1 MEIRWLGHACFQI
14 RSQSGLTL
22 LTDPP
27 DREVGYPRIE
37 VKADIVTVS
46 HQHFDHN
53 AVALLP
59 GKPKVIEEPGVHQV
73 EGITIKGVSTFHDTA
88 GGRQRGKNIVFVLEV
103 DGVRLCHL
111 GDLGHVLDEAQ
122 VAEIGPVDILMV
134 PVGGYYTID
143 ALAAKQIVEALR
155 PRIVLPMHY
164 KTPVMPDA
172 SFPIAPVTA
181 FTQYYDQVVEKEVLE
196 VTQDTLPPTL
206 QVVVLSYPKKQ

>member
-14 RSQSGLTL
+14 RSATGLTI

-37 VKADIVTVS
+37 TKADVVTVS

-53 AVALLP
+53 AVALVP
-59 GKPKVIEEPGVHQV
+59 GKPKVIEELGIHQV
-73 EGITIKGVSTFHDTA
+73 EGVTFKGVSTFHDTNN
-88 GGRQRGKNIVFVLEV
+88 GRQRGKNTVFVFQV
-103 DGVRLCHL
+103 DGLNLCHL
-111 GDLGHVLDEAQ
+111 GDLGHVLDAAQ

-143 ALAAKQIVEALR
+143 AAAAKEVVDALQ

-172 SFPIAPVTA
+172 NFPIAPVTE
-181 FTQYYDQVVEKEVLE
+181 FTRYFDRVVEKEVLE
-196 VTQDTLPPTL
+196 VDKDSLPPKL
-206 QVVVLSYPKKQ
+206 EVVVLNYPQK